1 MTETLKLLSPCKL
14 NLFLYIT
21 GRRPDGYHNLQT
33 LFTILDY
40 GDEMSFT
47 ADPSGSLSL
56 QGPFSFPP
64 EQNTII
70 KALHLLR
77 QEAAAAGHDTSRLGL
92 KIAVDKR
99 IPEGGGLGGGS
110 SNAATALL
118 AANAL
123 WGLNFPEDK
132 LLQLGVRIGADVP
145 IFIKGCPCFAA
156 GVGEQLTPV
165 DLPERWYV
173 TAAPENCRVNTGQA
187 FADPELRRDSP
198 VRSYSELLSAG
209 WHNDFTDTVVKK
221 YAAIG
226 HLWSI
231 LIKYA
236 PPHLS
241 GSGAS
246 CFIEFADRDEA
257 YRAYTQLQQL
267 HRGPVFMARSV
278 KCSPVV
284 NILRNM
290 NMYSSIPKV

>member
-1 MTETLKLLSPCKL
+1 MTETLTLLSPCKL

-47 ADPSGSLSL
+47 VNSQGTVNL

-64 EQNTII
+64 EQNSIS
-70 KALHLLR
+70 KALNLLKE
-77 QEAAAAGHDTSRLGL
+77 EAAARGRDPKKLGMD
-92 KIAVDKR
+92 ITVIKR

-110 SNAATALL
+110 SNAATALM
-118 AANAL
+118 AADAL
-123 WGLNFPEDK
+123 WGLHLGEEK
-132 LLQLGVRIGADVP
+132 LLQLGLKIGADVP
-145 IFIKGCPCFAA
+145 IFIKGRPCFAA
-156 GVGEQLTPV
+156 GVGEELTPV

-173 TAAPENCRVNTGQA
+173 TAAPENCRVNTKEA
-187 FADPELRRDSP
+187 FADPELKRDSP
-198 VRSYSELLSAG
+198 VRSYGELLAAG

-221 YAAIG
+221 YAAVG
-226 HLWSI
+226 HLWSM
-231 LIKYA
+231 LVKYA

-246 CFIEFADRDEA
+246 CFLEYVNKDEA
-257 YRAYTQLQQL
+257 QRACTQLQQM
-267 HRGPVFMARSV
+267 HRGPVFLARSV

-284 NILRNM
+284 NVLRNM
-290 NMYSSIPKV
+290 NFYSSFPKV